1 MRHFR
6 LLYLHGFLSSP
17 LSGKAG
23 KNIDYFWSLDFMD
36 SIEIPKIP
44 TGPADAVRYLQLIIR
59 NRKFENLLL
68 IGSSLGGY
76 CATNLSVI
84 LDAPTVLV
92 NPAVRYIQVIEKIH
106 RTA

>member
-1 MRHFR
+1 M
-6 LLYLHGFLSSP
+6 
-17 LSGKAG
+17 
-23 KNIDYFWSLDFMD
+23 
-36 SIEIPKIP
+36 
-44 TGPADAVRYLQLIIR
+44 
-59 NRKFENLLL
+59 ENLLL

-92 NPAVRYIQVIEKIH
+92 NPAVRSIQVLEKIH